1 MNDIKI
7 IYQPENNT
15 KKNKIVNQDSVR
27 QCKPKEKMKRIISE
41 KPIWKFT
48 KDEYENQLQFLENP
62 TPLLIQQ
69 IKNKLSG
76 YKCQDIEKNL
86 YIYYKDNSIHSLNIK
101 KDRGYYYEITDDMV
115 DIDFDAP
122 SEQVRQRLKEYHLEP
137 VEMPCLIYSNNN
149 FINDNVSNKYK
160 MILEYEMMNH
170 DYKTWDD
177 IKNIVVMEERYK
189 RD

>member
-1 MNDIKI
+1 MGCD
-7 IYQPENNT
+7 Y
-15 KKNKIVNQDSVR
+15 
-27 QCKPKEKMKRIISE
+27 
-41 KPIWKFT
+41 
-48 KDEYENQLQFLENP
+48 Y
-62 TPLLIQQ
+62 
-69 IKNKLSG
+69 
-76 YKCQDIEKNL
+76 IEKNL
-86 YIYYKDNSIHSLNIK
+86 YIYYIDNSINYINLK

-122 SEQVRQRLKEYHLEP
+122 SEQVRQRLKERHLEP
-137 VEMPCLIYSNNN
+137 VEMPCLIYSNHN

-177 IKNIVVMEERYK
+177 IKNIVVMEERYE